1 MQLRLLNVAVD
12 GGDMRVLLWG
22 TGKRVAVAV
31 HGITA
36 SGMSWQAVARH
47 MPPDWTLAAPDLRGR
62 GHSRDLPG
70 PFGLD
75 THARDVMAVLRHFGG
90 RPVLAGHSMGAY
102 VALLAR
108 DAHPEL
114 VRRLV
119 LVDGGLPLPVPD
131 GTDLDAV
138 LDATLGPAIARL
150 GKTFPSTEAYVDFW
164 RAHPALA
171 AHWSPDVEA
180 YARYDLTGEPGQLRS
195 RAVEDAVRADGR
207 DVLAEKPFVD
217 ALQRRRLGQPLQ
229 RVHER
234 LLGQHVA
241 AVGADR
247 VLYRPRPQLAR
258 LAGQVVARVR
268 LDVGGPVRGQR
279 RMRTPEIHV
288 RLGAGEGLP
297 QPRDRRAQGGVEH
310 RVQVGAV
317 RHRQRQPAVDQH
329 QPAHQF
335 RVRVARQQRDIG
347 AHRMPGED
355 RTPAEMAQHRHHV
368 PGVSVQAE
376 RAGQVA

>member
-75 THARDVMAVLRHFGG
+75 AHARDVVAVLRHFGG

-180 YARYDLTGEPGQLRS
+180 YARYDLTGDPGQLRS

-207 DVLAEKPFVD
+207 DALAEKPFTD
-217 ALQRRRLGQPLQ
+217 ALQRLTRPTPLLTAPAGMFGEPPPMIPHD
-229 RVHER
+229 VVETWHER
-234 LLGQHVA
+234 VPALRPQVVPGTNHYTILFDREGAA
-241 AVGADR
+241 AVSQA
-247 VLYRPRPQLAR
+247 
-258 LAGQVVARVR
+258 
-268 LDVGGPVRGQR
+268 
-279 RMRTPEIHV
+279 I
-288 RLGAGEGLP
+288 
-297 QPRDRRAQGGVEH
+297 RA
-310 RVQVGAV
+310 A
-317 RHRQRQPAVDQH
+317 AL
-329 QPAHQF
+329 
-335 RVRVARQQRDIG
+335 
-347 AHRMPGED
+347 
-355 RTPAEMAQHRHHV
+355 
-368 PGVSVQAE
+368 
-376 RAGQVA
+376 

>member
-70 PFGLD
+70 PYGLD
-75 THARDVMAVLRHFGG
+75 TARQGRGGGAAPFRRSG

-150 GKTFPSTEAYVDFW
+150 GQTFPSTEAYLDFW

-171 AHWSPDVEA
+171 AHWTPDVEA
-180 YARYDLTGEPGQLRS
+180 YARYDLIGEPGQLRS

-207 DVLAEKPFVD
+207 DVLAEKPFAD
-217 ALQRRRLGQPLQ
+217 ALQRLTRPTPLLTAPAGMFGAPPPLIPHDAVAGVAGTRPGAAAAGRARGQPL
-229 RVHER
+229 H
-234 LLGQHVA
+234 
-241 AVGADR
+241 D
-247 VLYRPRPQLAR
+247 
-258 LAGQVVARVR
+258 
-268 LDVGGPVRGQR
+268 PVRPGGR
-279 RMRTPEIHV
+279 GGRVP
-288 RLGAGEGLP
+288 G
-297 QPRDRRAQGGVEH
+297 DQGGGALN
-310 RVQVGAV
+310 RVIA
-317 RHRQRQPAVDQH
+317 
-329 QPAHQF
+329 
-335 RVRVARQQRDIG
+335 
-347 AHRMPGED
+347 
-355 RTPAEMAQHRHHV
+355 
-368 PGVSVQAE
+368 
-376 RAGQVA
+376 